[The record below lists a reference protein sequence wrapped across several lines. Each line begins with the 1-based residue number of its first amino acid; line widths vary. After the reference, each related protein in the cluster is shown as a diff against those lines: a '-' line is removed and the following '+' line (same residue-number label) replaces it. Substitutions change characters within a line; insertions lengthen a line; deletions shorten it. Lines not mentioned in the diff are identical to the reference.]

1 MHGNLVRDRASEF
14 TLVSLSQHN
23 LNTVPVC
30 LTEEFTDDP
39 PADEILIIFREAAFG
54 AVASDGIA
62 AGTRLLDPDTRR
74 YYGSG
79 EAVEYG
85 RNTGLLWF
93 ISADGGVH
101 ANAVDR
107 EVFRGSV

>member
-1 MHGNLVRDRASEF
+1 MHGYLVRDRASDF
-14 TLVSLSQHN
+14 SIVSLSQHN
-23 LNTVPVC
+23 LNTAPVC
-30 LTEEFTDDP
+30 LTEEFAGDP

-54 AVASDGIA
+54 TVAANGTV
-62 AGTRLLDPDTRR
+62 AGTRLLDPATRR

-85 RNTGLLWF
+85 RNAGLLWF
-93 ISADGGVH
+93 VSADGGVH
-101 ANAVDR
+101 TNAVDR